1 MLQKPDFLGIWD
13 PPNHASVPLHKLEEA
28 RKEAQKR
35 AGRTTEG
42 VTAAQPQVRTT
53 GRGPDGRRSG
63 ARDTDA
69 CSETTQHRGEILR
82 VQRAG
87 FEVASPASAVLPR
100 GSDEA
105 STVEVGPSAPAMQEG
120 YLATESTDVA
130 SEETS
135 GLLARRVQGAVPA
148 DTQRKRFGDLTE
160 RRAENEYVDEEMRRR
175 GFVLQAGQW
184 VGGQM
189 LPGEPRD
196 ANLAEDYL
204 REKFRQ
210 EQAEERA
217 EASQDWGRGRRLGD

>member
-1 MLQKPDFLGIWD
+1 MLQKPDFLGIRD
-13 PPNHASVPLHKLEEA
+13 PPNHASVPLHKFEEA

-35 AGRTTEG
+35 AGRTTEV
-42 VTAAQPQVRTT
+42 VTAAQPQVRPTS
-53 GRGPDGRRSG
+53 RGSAGRRVG
-63 ARDTDA
+63 GRDLGD
-69 CSETTQHRGEILR
+69 CNEIRQNRGEILR
-82 VQRAG
+82 VQRAS

-105 STVEVGPSAPAMQEG
+105 STVEVVPSAPAMQED
-120 YLATESTDVA
+120 YVAAERTDVA
-130 SEETS
+130 PEEKS

-148 DTQRKRFGDLTE
+148 DTRRKRFGDLTD
-160 RRAENEYVDEEMRRR
+160 RRPENEYVDEEMRRR
-175 GFVLQAGQW
+175 GFVLQGGQW

-196 ANLAEDYL
+196 TDLAEDFL

>member
-1 MLQKPDFLGIWD
+1 MPRKSRSCSFFEC
-13 PPNHASVPLHKLEEA
+13 VEE
-28 RKEAQKR
+28 
-35 AGRTTEG
+35 
-42 VTAAQPQVRTT
+42 VTAAPAPAREMD
-53 GRGPDGRRSG
+53 RGRRELS
-63 ARDTDA
+63 
-69 CSETTQHRGEILR
+69 R

-87 FEVASPASAVLPR
+87 FGVESSASADPPR

-105 STVEVGPSAPAMQEG
+105 STADVGPSAPAMHEG
-120 YLATESTDVA
+120 CLATVSTDVA
-130 SEETS
+130 PVEKS

-148 DTQRKRFGDLTE
+148 DTQRKRFGDLTA

-196 ANLAEDYL
+196 ANLAEGFL
-204 REKFRQ
+204 REKFRREQ
-210 EQAEERA
+210 EEERA